1 MTKPKTLE
9 QLRTEKERACA
20 ALSSAG
26 SKKIVRPEGESGGR
40 FFVGDSG
47 HAQAKCVVSHRCRE
61 WGKRRE
67 VR

>member
-1 MTKPKTLE
+1 MRRVVKRG
-9 QLRTEKERACA
+9 Q
-20 ALSSAG
+20 
-26 SKKIVRPEGESGGR
+26 KKIVRPEGESGGR